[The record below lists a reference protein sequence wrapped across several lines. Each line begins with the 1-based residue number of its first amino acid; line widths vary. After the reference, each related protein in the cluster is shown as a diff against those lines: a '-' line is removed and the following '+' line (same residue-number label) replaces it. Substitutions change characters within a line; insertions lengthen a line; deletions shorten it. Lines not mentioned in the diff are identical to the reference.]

1 METGLE
7 ARSLVLNTDA
17 PEATLW
23 VYSQVLVIPKIP
35 SLLPNRGRKSQSLVP
50 GVVNTPVNPSSTTT
64 YFQSVFW
71 EIFSL
76 TRYTST
82 WTLQLQSWV
91 CEWSYG
97 TLFIRPPL
105 VWTAHSM
112 QWPVYPC
119 CGSCW
124 VSLVR
129 ARVVREKHMG
139 ETEAGLP
146 RS

>member
-7 ARSLVLNTDA
+7 ARALVLNTDA

-97 TLFIRPPL
+97 TLFHQASISLDSAFHAVACLPMLRQLLSQPRQSQGCQGK
-105 VWTAHSM
+105 AH
-112 QWPVYPC
+112 
-119 CGSCW
+119 G
-124 VSLVR
+124 
-129 ARVVREKHMG
+129 G
-139 ETEAGLP
+139 N
-146 RS
+146 